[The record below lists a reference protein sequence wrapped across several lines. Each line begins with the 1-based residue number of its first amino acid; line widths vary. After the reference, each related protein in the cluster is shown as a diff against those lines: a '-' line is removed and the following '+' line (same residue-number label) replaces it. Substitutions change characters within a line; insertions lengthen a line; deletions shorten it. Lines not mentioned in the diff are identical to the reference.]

1 VSAYEELGGA
11 DVATIYA
18 EVESGNMERIL
29 LEKAPK
35 VAIYTP
41 PESQP
46 WDDAVTMALSY
57 AGISYEKVFNREVLR
72 GDLKDYDWLHL
83 HHEDFTGQYG
93 KFYGSY
99 ATAPWYIEQQTSYE
113 AMAAELG
120 FEKVSRMKLA
130 VALTI
135 RDFIEA
141 GGFLFAMCS
150 AADSYDIALAA
161 MNTDICDVVFDG
173 DPVAP
178 GAQAALDYGQCL
190 AFTDFVID
198 TNPMIYELSDID
210 ASPQNGRSIPEEQ
223 DWFTLF
229 EFSAKWDPVPT
240 MLTQNHTAV
249 IHGFMGQTTAFRRER
264 VKDSVT
270 VMGEIEGAGEVRYLH
285 GVAGKGSFTF
295 YGGHDPEDYRHRVGD
310 PETQLALHRNSPG
323 YRLILNNILFPAAKK
338 QKQKT

>member
-1 VSAYEELGGA
+1 EIGGA
-11 DVATIYA
+11 ETATIYA
-18 EVESGNMERIL
+18 QIESSNMERIL

-46 WDDAVTMALSY
+46 WDDAVTMALKY
-57 AGISYEKVFNREVLR
+57 AEIEYDTVYDREVLR

-99 ATAPWYIEQQTSYE
+99 ATAPWYIEQQRTTE
-113 AMAAELG
+113 ALAAELG
-120 FEKVSRMKLA
+120 FKKVSRMRLA
-130 VALTI
+130 VSLTI

-150 AADSYDIALAA
+150 ATDSYDIALAA
-161 MNTDICDVVFDG
+161 MNTDICASVFDG
-173 DPVAP
+173 DPPAAD
-178 GAQAALDYGQCL
+178 AQARLDYSQCL
-190 AFTDFVID
+190 AFKDFVVD
-198 TNPMIYELSDID
+198 TNPMIYEYSDID

-223 DWFTLF
+223 DWFSLF

-249 IHGFMGQTTAFRRER
+249 IHGFMGQTTAFRKDR
-264 VKDSVT
+264 VKDNVI
-270 VMGEIEGAGEVRYLH
+270 VMGEIEGGNEVRYLH

-310 PETQLALHRNSPG
+310 PETQLTLHRNSPG